1 MFELSRACLGQM
13 MYFDIQMAQKDDVSL
28 PAHCKVGARAAESE
42 VAGQPAETPAVFQ
55 FSSCLSRACLG
66 KWSSLSIYMFH
77 IYVVILYAEVA
88 GKKE

>member
-55 FSSCLSRACLG
+55 FS
-66 KWSSLSIYMFH
+66 
-77 IYVVILYAEVA
+77 
-88 GKKE
+88 